1 MAAWLESPDHFVVDL
16 RNISAA
22 DLAPLLDEETV
33 TWRAALDWDFES
45 SAELVRRFV
54 GMQALSGFA
63 LLEGERTIGYSYY
76 IREEKKG
83 LIGDLYVCERDRTVD
98 RENALIEATLEA
110 LWRSPGV
117 RRVEA
122 QLLLLE
128 SPLKRKVPFAS
139 RFKPYP
145 RRFMEAAAAQVLALE
160 AREPEG
166 IAIAPWT
173 EAQQDD
179 SARLVAAA
187 YRGHIDSE
195 INDQYRSPSG
205 SRRFL
210 SNIVQYPG
218 CGTFFPQASFAA
230 LASNGAKGELCG
242 ISLASLV
249 ARETGHITQ
258 VCVAPSQRGKGIGYA
273 LLRRSMLA
281 LAAHGCRTVGL
292 TVTSKNTSAIRLYE
306 QMGFSDRRQFAAY
319 VWDSW

>member
-1 MAAWLESPDHFVVDL
+1 MAAWLESPDHLVVDL
-16 RNISAA
+16 RNIGAG
-22 DLAPLLDEETV
+22 DMTPLLDEETV
-33 TWRAALDWDFES
+33 AWRAALDWDFEP

-54 GMQALSGFA
+54 GMQALNGFA
-63 LLEGERTIGYSYY
+63 LLEGARTIGYSYY

-83 LIGDLYVCERDRTVD
+83 LIGDLYVVERERTAE

-122 QLLLLE
+122 QLLLLD

-145 RRFMEAAAAQVLALE
+145 RRFLEAPAGQALALE
-160 AREPEG
+160 APVLEG

-218 CGTFFPQASFAA
+218 CGTFFAGASFAA
-230 LASNGAKGELCG
+230 VSSNGTRGELCG

-258 VCVAPSQRGKGIGYA
+258 ICVAPSHRGKGIGYA

-306 QMGFSDRRQFAAY
+306 QMGFTDRRDFAAY

>member
-63 LLEGERTIGYSYY
+63 LLEGDRAIGYSYY

-128 SPLKRKVPFAS
+128 APLKRKVPFAS

-145 RRFMEAAAAQVLALE
+145 RRFLEAPAAQVLALE

-230 LASNGAKGELCG
+230 LASNGTKGELCG

-249 ARETGHITQ
+249 ASDTGHITQ
-258 VCVAPSQRGKGIGYA
+258 ICVAPSQRGKGIGYA

>member
-1 MAAWLESPDHFVVDL
+1 MAAWLESPDHLIVDL

-22 DLAPLLDEETV
+22 DMTPLLDEETLA
-33 TWRAALDWDFES
+33 WRAALDWDFEP

-54 GMQALSGFA
+54 GMQALNGFA
-63 LLEGERTIGYSYY
+63 LLEGERTIGYCYY

-83 LIGDLYVCERDRTVD
+83 LIGDLYVCQRERTVE

-110 LWRSPGV
+110 LARSPGV

-122 QLLLLE
+122 QLLLLD

-139 RFKPYP
+139 RFNPYP
-145 RRFMEAAAAQVLALE
+145 RRFLEAPARQALVLE
-160 AREPEG
+160 AREPAG

-179 SARLVAAA
+179 SARLVAAS

-210 SNIVQYPG
+210 NNIVQYPG
-218 CGTFFPQASFAA
+218 CGTFFPPASFAA
-230 LASNGAKGELCG
+230 FASNGAKGELCG
-242 ISLASLV
+242 ISLASQV

-258 VCVAPSQRGKGIGYA
+258 ICVAPSQRGKGVGYA

-306 QMGFSDRRQFAAY
+306 QMGFTDRREFAAY
-319 VWDSW
+319 VWEAW

>member
-1 MAAWLESPDHFVVDL
+1 MAAWLESPDHLIVDL

-22 DLAPLLDEETV
+22 DMAPLLDEETAA
-33 TWRAALDWDFES
+33 WREALDWDFEP

-54 GMQALSGFA
+54 GMQALNGFA
-63 LLEGERTIGYSYY
+63 LLEGTRTIGYSYY
-76 IREEKKG
+76 IREDKKG
-83 LIGDLYVCERDRTVD
+83 LIGDLYVCQRDRTAE
-98 RENALIEATLEA
+98 REHALIEATLEA

-122 QLLLLE
+122 QLLLLD
-128 SPLKRKVPFAS
+128 SPLKRKLPFAS

-145 RRFMEAAAAQVLALE
+145 RRFLETPAGQALALD

-166 IAIAPWT
+166 ISIAPWT
-173 EAQQDD
+173 EAQQDN

-218 CGTFFPQASFAA
+218 CGTFFPPASFAA
-230 LASNGAKGELCG
+230 FASNGLKGELCG

-249 ARETGHITQ
+249 ANETGHITQ
-258 VCVAPSQRGKGIGYA
+258 ICVAPSQRGKGIGYA

-292 TVTSKNTSAIRLYE
+292 TVTSNNMEAIRLYA
-306 QMGFSDRRQFAAY
+306 QMGFTNRRDFAAY

>member
-1 MAAWLESPDHFVVDL
+1 MAAWLESPDHLIVDL

-22 DLAPLLDEETV
+22 DMTPLLDEETLA
-33 TWRAALDWDFES
+33 WRAALDWDFEP

-54 GMQALSGFA
+54 GMQALNGFA
-63 LLEGERTIGYSYY
+63 LLEGERTIGYCYY

-83 LIGDLYVCERDRTVD
+83 LIGDLYVCQRERTVE

-110 LWRSPGV
+110 LARSPGV

-122 QLLLLE
+122 QLLLLD

-139 RFKPYP
+139 RFNPYP
-145 RRFMEAAAAQVLALE
+145 RRFLEAPARQALALE
-160 AREPEG
+160 AREPAG

-179 SARLVAAA
+179 SARLVAAS

-210 SNIVQYPG
+210 NNIVQYPG
-218 CGTFFPQASFAA
+218 CGTFFPPASFAA
-230 LASNGAKGELCG
+230 FASNGAKGELCG

-249 ARETGHITQ
+249 ARETGHVTQ
-258 VCVAPSQRGKGIGYA
+258 ICVAPSQRGKGVGYA

-306 QMGFSDRRQFAAY
+306 QMGFTDRREFAAY
-319 VWDSW
+319 VWEAW

>member
-1 MAAWLESPDHFVVDL
+1 MAAWLESPDHLIVDL

-22 DLAPLLDEETV
+22 EMAPLLDEEIAA
-33 TWRAALDWDFES
+33 WRAALNWDFEP

-54 GMQALSGFA
+54 GMQALNGFA
-63 LLEGERTIGYSYY
+63 LLEGERTIGYGYY

-83 LIGDLYVCERDRTVD
+83 LIGDLYVCQRERTAE

-122 QLLLLE
+122 QLLLLD

-145 RRFMEAAAAQVLALE
+145 RRFLEAPATQAFALE
-160 AREPEG
+160 ALEQEG
-166 IAIAPWT
+166 IAIVPWT

-179 SARLVAAA
+179 SARLVAAS

-205 SRRFL
+205 SRRLL

-230 LASNGAKGELCG
+230 FASNGTRNELCG

-249 ARETGHITQ
+249 ASVTGHITQ
-258 VCVAPSQRGKGIGYA
+258 ICVAPSQRGKGIGYA
-273 LLRRSMLA
+273 LLRHSMLA
-281 LAAHGCRTVGL
+281 LAAHGCSTVGL

-306 QMGFSDRRQFAAY
+306 RMGFTHRREFAAY

>member
-1 MAAWLESPDHFVVDL
+1 MAAWLESPDHLVVEL

-22 DLAPLLDEETV
+22 EMAPLLDEETTV
-33 TWRAALDWDFES
+33 WRAALDWDFEP

-54 GMQALSGFA
+54 GMQALNGFA
-63 LLEGERTIGYSYY
+63 LLEGERIIGYSYY

-83 LIGDLYVCERDRTVD
+83 LIGDLYVSQRERTLE

-122 QLLLLE
+122 QLLLLD
-128 SPLKRKVPFAS
+128 SPMKRKVPFAS

-145 RRFMEAAAAQVLALE
+145 RRFLEAPARQVLELE
-160 AREPEG
+160 AREIEG
-166 IAIAPWT
+166 VAITPWT

-179 SARLVAAA
+179 SARLVASS

-218 CGTFFPQASFAA
+218 CGNFFPQASFAA
-230 LASNGAKGELCG
+230 FASNGARGELCG

-249 ARETGHITQ
+249 ASDTGHITQ
-258 VCVAPSQRGKGIGYA
+258 ICVAPSQRGKGIGYA

-281 LAAHGCRTVGL
+281 LAAQGCRTVGL

-306 QMGFSDRRQFAAY
+306 QMGFSDRREFAAY